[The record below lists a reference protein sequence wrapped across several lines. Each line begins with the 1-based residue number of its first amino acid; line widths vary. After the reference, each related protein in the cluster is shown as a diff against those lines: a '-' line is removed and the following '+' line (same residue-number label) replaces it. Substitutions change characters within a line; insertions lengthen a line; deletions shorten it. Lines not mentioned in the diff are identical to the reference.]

1 MTGNLSFFNE
11 HWLWPVV
18 ICAAI
23 LLLVFIWKEWSQSG
37 NRRIILKGILIFSAI
52 TALSMIALK
61 PAYPGNETA
70 GNYVLVTEGY
80 KPDQLDSLLEDNN
93 KLKVVEYSS
102 KGSLPKELSSAENV
116 FILGHGLPEYDLW
129 QLEEVPAIYLGGNI
143 PEGVVKWNY
152 QQETAVGDR
161 ILLEG
166 LYQNAERGKRLV
178 LQGPAGAGLDSVALA
193 AEEMQPFRLTTGLIS
208 EGNYVYTLVE
218 KDSLGEL
225 LASHPV
231 PVRVN
236 EKSNLKVLIVNS
248 FPIFETKYL
257 KNFLGESGHEVVV
270 RSRIT
275 RGRYKYEYFNTE
287 RIPVGS
293 LSENT
298 LEPFDLLILD
308 AGSFRNLSSGEVNA
322 LENLVRESGLGIF
335 IQPDDNFFN
344 AAGKLAVLNFNRV
357 QGGEVSIPE
366 WPGIRLGT
374 YPYRVRDEFAVQKI
388 REINSS
394 IATGYR
400 RLGQGRIGTTV
411 FTNTYQLLLDG
422 HINEYRQLWSQ
433 VVESISKKENP
444 VAEWEQEAM
453 IVYKDEPFE
462 FRLRTSLEDPV
473 VQYNGENIVSLV
485 QDLNFPELWR
495 GTTWPRQTGWNRLHI
510 DTTSALEFYVSE
522 EGNFSSLTAY
532 KTIAENK
539 KFFDQPVSPDEG
551 YKPLE
556 PVNPL
561 WFYGIFVLCIGGLW
575 LEPKM

>member
-1 MTGNLSFFNE
+1 MTGNLSFLNE
-11 HWLWPVV
+11 HWLWPVAV
-18 ICAAI
+18 CAAV

-37 NRRIILKGILIFSAI
+37 NRRIFLKSILIFLAI

-61 PAYPGNETA
+61 PAFPGNETA
-70 GNYVLVTEGY
+70 GNYALLTEGF
-80 KPDQLDSLLEDNN
+80 KPDQLDSLKDNYEQ
-93 KLKVVEYSS
+93 LKVLEYSS
-102 KGSLPKELSSAENV
+102 KGSLPKELRSAENV
-116 FILGHGLPEYDLW
+116 FILGHGFQEYDLW
-129 QLEEVPAIYLGGNI
+129 QLKEIPAIYLGGKT
-143 PEGVVKWNY
+143 PEGVVKLNY
-152 QQETAVGDR
+152 QEESSVGDR

-178 LQGPAGAGLDSVALA
+178 LQGPAGAGLDSVVLA
-193 AEEMQPFRLTTGLIS
+193 AEEIQPFRLTAELRS
-208 EGNYVYTLVE
+208 EGNYVYALVE
-218 KDSLGEL
+218 KDSTGAL
-225 LASHPV
+225 LSSHPV

-308 AGSFRNLSSGEVNA
+308 AGSFRELSAGEVNA
-322 LENLVRESGLGIF
+322 LEGLVRESGLGIF

-344 AAGKLAVLNFNRV
+344 ASGKLAVLNFNRV
-357 QGGEVSIPE
+357 QGDEVSIPE
-366 WPGIRLGT
+366 WPGIRLDT
-374 YPYRVRDEFAVQKI
+374 YPYRVRNEFAVQKI
-388 REINSS
+388 QEINSL

-411 FTNTYQLLLDG
+411 FANTYQLVLDG
-422 HINEYRQLWSQ
+422 HVNQYRQLWSQ

-453 IVYKDEPFE
+453 ILYKDEPFD

-473 VQYNGENIVSLV
+473 VQYNDENIVSVV
-485 QDLNFPELWR
+485 QDLNLPELWR
-495 GTTWPRQTGWNRLHI
+495 GTTWPREAGWNRLNI

-522 EGNFSSLTAY
+522 ADNYGSLTAY
-532 KTIAENK
+532 KTIAKNQQ
-539 KFFDQPVSPDEG
+539 FFDQPVSPGER

-556 PVNPL
+556 PINPL
-561 WFYGIFVLCIGGLW
+561 WFYVLFVLCVGGLW
-575 LEPKM
+575 LEPKV